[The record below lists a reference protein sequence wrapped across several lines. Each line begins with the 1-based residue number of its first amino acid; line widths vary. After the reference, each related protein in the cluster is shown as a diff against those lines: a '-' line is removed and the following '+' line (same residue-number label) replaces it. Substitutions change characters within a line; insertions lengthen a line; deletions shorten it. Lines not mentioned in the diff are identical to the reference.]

1 MISLT
6 GNPRIAFLWSGVEY
20 VLIYFRKIWKGR
32 FLMQFKM
39 SLIQIMIDNYDQI
52 FGNDDIFSKHTDK
65 RSEDLKT

>member
-1 MISLT
+1 
-6 GNPRIAFLWSGVEY
+6 
-20 VLIYFRKIWKGR
+20 
-32 FLMQFKM
+32 MQFKM